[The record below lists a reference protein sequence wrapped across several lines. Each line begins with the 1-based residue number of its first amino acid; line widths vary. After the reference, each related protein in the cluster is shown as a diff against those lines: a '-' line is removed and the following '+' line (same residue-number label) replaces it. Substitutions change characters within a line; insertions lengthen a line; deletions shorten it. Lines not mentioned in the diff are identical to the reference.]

1 MKVYYDFNL
10 REWMSPTKTEQYT
23 MGKTNDLLNGC
34 LSFPHRNET
43 PSFELR
49 LKKNNLGPLI
59 GILTVQKVDG
69 SLAGNGSL
77 FVKIQQELLRKG
89 GISVVFTPEG
99 LKKNDLTGYLYWPEK
114 QKWVKVL
121 SPLPHVV
128 YNRIPSR
135 TAENSPQVLAV
146 LNKLMKL
153 DIPYF
158 NPHFLDKS
166 LLYTCIGRNQLVE
179 YLPETIL
186 ITSKETLSSF
196 LVEKENLYLKPSLS
210 SQGIGIYRVQYTKKH
225 QINLEGLNEKMIY
238 STIDEFWLEWSN
250 RLISQRYIA
259 QEEIISSKINGH
271 RFDLRI
277 LAHSLGSGQGYLVTG
292 VGIRQSKSQEIT
304 THLARGGTIIPYEM
318 IKSIELD
325 HFIEKVV
332 QACGKLLTEEFGFFG
347 EFSIDATQT
356 EQGNYYIFEI
366 NSKPMSFDEDEIE
379 IKRMDH
385 LCNLFFQLAG
395 FNPQ

>member
-1 MKVYYDFNL
+1 MKVYYDFHQ
-10 REWMSPTKTEQYT
+10 REWMSLTKNEQFT
-23 MGKTNDLLNGC
+23 MGKTNDVLAGC
-34 LSFPHRNET
+34 LSFPHINET
-43 PSFELR
+43 PSFELH
-49 LKKNNLGPLI
+49 LKENNLGPLI
-59 GILTVQKVDG
+59 GILTVLKADG

-99 LKKNDLTGYLYWPEK
+99 LKKNDLTGYLYWVEK

-135 TAENSPQVLAV
+135 SAENSPQVQTV
-146 LNKLMKL
+146 LNQLMKL

-166 LLYTCIGRNQLVE
+166 LLYSSLSRKHLVE

-196 LVEKENLYLKPSLS
+196 LAEKGNLYLKPSFS
-210 SQGIGIYRVQYTKKH
+210 SQGIGIYRVQTTKQQ
-225 QINLEGLNEKMIY
+225 QIILEGINEKMVY

-250 RLISQRYIA
+250 RLISQKYIA

-277 LAHSLGSGQGYLVTG
+277 LAHSLGRGQRYLVTG

-304 THLARGGTIIPYEM
+304 THLARGGTIVPYEM
-318 IKSIELD
+318 IQSIEHD

-332 QACGKLLTEEFGFFG
+332 QDCGKILTEEFGFFG

-356 EQGNYYIFEI
+356 EQGHYYIFEI
-366 NSKPMSFDEDEIE
+366 NSKPMSFDEDTIE

-385 LCNLFFQLAG
+385 LCKLFFQLAG
-395 FNPQ
+395 FHPQ